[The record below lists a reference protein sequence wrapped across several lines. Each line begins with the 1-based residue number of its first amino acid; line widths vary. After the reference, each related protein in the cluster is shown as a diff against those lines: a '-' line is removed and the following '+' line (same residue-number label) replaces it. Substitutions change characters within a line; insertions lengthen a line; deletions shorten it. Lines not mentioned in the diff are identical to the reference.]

1 LNDRSP
7 DQTAVSISLPRDLLA
22 QIDARAK
29 ALRMPRSRY
38 LGMVAYQELTK
49 GGPLMIPGPE
59 NTQPPATLD
68 LTAEVYDFLLMAIPA
83 LEKYAAV
90 VEGHD
95 QDADP
100 PMSFDPPDDP
110 ALSKLWRFFLHE
122 MDEILRH
129 KYLRSKELGYDMGLS
144 AAITEWL
151 QKHRALWAAAHPPTA
166 D

>member
-1 LNDRSP
+1 LNI
-7 DQTAVSISLPRDLLA
+7 TLA
-22 QIDARAK
+22 PQCGHFSSK
-29 ALRMPRSRY
+29 LVGPPP
-38 LGMVAYQELTK
+38 V
-49 GGPLMIPGPE
+49 GGS
-59 NTQPPATLD
+59 
-68 LTAEVYDFLLMAIPA
+68 VIPA

-95 QDADP
+95 QEADP